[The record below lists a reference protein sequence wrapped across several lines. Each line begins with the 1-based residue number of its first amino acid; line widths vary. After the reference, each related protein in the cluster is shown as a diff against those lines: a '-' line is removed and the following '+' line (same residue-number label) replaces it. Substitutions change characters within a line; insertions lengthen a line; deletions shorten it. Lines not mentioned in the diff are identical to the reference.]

1 MGIKVTVVRRAH
13 FCAAHRVYNPEW
25 SDQKNMEVFG
35 PCSHPNYHGHNY
47 MLEVMVRGEV
57 DPHTGYVVDLRLLK
71 QLIEEEVMEPFDH
84 KNLNI
89 DTEEFSR
96 LVPSTE
102 NLALV
107 IWRRLR
113 RRLPAH
119 LELGVRL
126 HETVNN
132 YVEVWEQ

>member
-1 MGIKVTVVRRAH
+1 MVRRAH

-25 SDQKNMEVFG
+25 SDEKNMEVFG

-57 DPHTGYVVDLRLLK
+57 DPQTGYVIDLRLLK
-71 QLIEEEVMEPFDH
+71 QLIEEEVMKPFDH
-84 KNLNI
+84 KNLNL
-89 DTEEFSR
+89 DTEEFAQM
-96 LVPSTE
+96 VPSTE
-102 NLALV
+102 NLAIV

-132 YVEVWEQ
+132 YVEVWEA